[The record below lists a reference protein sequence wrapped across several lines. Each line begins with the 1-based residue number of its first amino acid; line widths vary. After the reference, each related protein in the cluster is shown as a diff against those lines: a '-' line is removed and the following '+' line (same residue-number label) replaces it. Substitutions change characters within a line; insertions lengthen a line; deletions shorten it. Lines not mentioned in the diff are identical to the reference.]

1 MPIDLE
7 ANLKNLRSDLLILG
21 GKVEKQLQVLT
32 DALVDGDPLLART
45 VKKGDSEIDRDDLRI
60 EEECIRVLA
69 LGAPVASDLR
79 RVLSIMKISGE
90 LEGIGDLAKGVSKR
104 VIRLAD
110 LPAVSTPPAIVDMC
124 FVTKSLFRDA
134 LTALADSDTDKARE
148 VRLNDDQVDDLN
160 KAVLRWAREE
170 VPQDPQLVR
179 TAIEVLAI
187 SQRLERIGDLS
198 SSMAEQVIYLV
209 EGRSVRHGQD

>member
-1 MPIDLE
+1 
-7 ANLKNLRSDLLILG
+7 
-21 GKVEKQLQVLT
+21 
-32 DALVDGDPLLART
+32 
-45 VKKGDSEIDRDDLRI
+45 
-60 EEECIRVLA
+60 
-69 LGAPVASDLR
+69 
-79 RVLSIMKISGE
+79 MKISGE

-104 VIRLAD
+104 VIRLAN

>member
-7 ANLKNLRSDLLILG
+7 SNLKTLRSELLILG
-21 GKVEKQLQVLT
+21 GKVEKRLQLVT
-32 DALVDGDPLLART
+32 DAV
-45 VKKGDSEIDRDDLRI
+45 VNGDSEMARSVKKSDAEIDEDDLRI
-60 EEECIRVLA
+60 EEECIRILA
-69 LGAPVASDLR
+69 LGNPVASDLR
-79 RVLSIMKISGE
+79 RVLTIMKISGE
-90 LEGIGDLAKGVSKR
+90 LERIGDLAKGVSKR
-104 VIRLAD
+104 VIRIAK
-110 LPAVSTPPAIVDMC
+110 LPAVQIPSALVDMC
-124 FVTKSLFRDA
+124 FVTRTIVRDA
-134 LTALADSDTDKARE
+134 LAALAEGDTDKARQ

-160 KAVLRWAREE
+160 REVLRWAREE

-198 SSMAEQVIYLV
+198 TAMAEQVIYLV